1 MNTTLL
7 TKKVSGERPKPST
20 KRPAPK
26 QSRNTRRYIAIVAAL
41 AILAAAVWAAAS
53 FGDDDAADVVAA
65 PALVLSLGDD
75 SAMASC
81 LAMDT
86 TILAGMSPAFAATA
100 TAVEGEKVTLTV
112 DRWYAGG
119 DATTVELNAQPGQA
133 ALIAGFDFE
142 VGEQYL
148 ITAAEGNVNFCGYS
162 GPATPEL
169 TNLFNQAF
177 PG

>member
-7 TKKVSGERPKPST
+7 TKTVTGERPKPSI

-26 QSRNTRRYIAIVAAL
+26 PARNTRWYVAIVVGL
-41 AILAAAVWAAAS
+41 VILAAAVWAAAAI
-53 FGDDDAADVVAA
+53 GDNDAEEVTG
-65 PALVLSLGDD
+65 PAMELSLGDD
-75 SAMASC
+75 SLLASC
-81 LAMDT
+81 LPVDAT
-86 TILAGMSPAFAATA
+86 TLSGMSPAFAATA
-100 TAVEGEKVTLTV
+100 TAIESGKVTLAV

-119 DATTVELNAQPGQA
+119 GDASSVELSAQPGQA

-148 ITAAEGNVNFCGYS
+148 ITAANGNVNFCGYS